1 MKEIF
6 FIHDICEALSSNPDY
21 QGFDFNKDE
30 DNAKIRVSNGEVEF
44 EIVVHKTHVSK
55 PQNKQSLFDTNFVIS
70 GTKEE
75 LLEAEKVLQANGIK
89 DDVNWNEIYRTED
102 NCFII
107 VAYGKEVVEENKTY
121 DYLIDDICGFTTYTF
136 KEFMELVQTL
146 NK

>member
-44 EIVVHKTHVSK
+44 EIIVHKTHVSK
-55 PQNKQSLFDTNFVIS
+55 PQNNKSLFDTNFVIS

-75 LLEAEKVLQANGIK
+75 LLEAEKVLQANGIR
-89 DDVNWNEIYRTED
+89 DEGNWNDRFRQEEKCLLIAVYGVWIDGVYNYLRED
-102 NCFII
+102 ACR
-107 VAYGKEVVEENKTY
+107 
-121 DYLIDDICGFTTYTF
+121 LTTYTF

>member
-6 FIHDICEALSSNPDY
+6 FIHDICEALSNNPDY

-55 PQNKQSLFDTNFVIS
+55 PQNNKSLFDTNFVIS

-75 LLEAEKVLQANGIK
+75 LLEAEKVLQANGIR
-89 DDVNWNEIYRTED
+89 DDGNWNE
-102 NCFII
+102 CFRQDEKYCLIA
-107 VAYGKEVVEENKTY
+107 VYGDCIDKEY
-121 DYLIDDICGFTTYTF
+121 DYLKVDASNLTPYTF

>member
-6 FIHDICEALSSNPDY
+6 FIHDICEALSNNPDY

-44 EIVVHKTHVSK
+44 EIIIHKTYASK

-75 LLEAEKVLQANGIK
+75 LLEAEKVLQANGIR
-89 DDVNWNEIYRTED
+89 DSVCWNECLRANTDFLMIA
-102 NCFII
+102 
-107 VAYGKEVVEENKTY
+107 AYGDCGEELRIY
-121 DYLIDDICGFTTYTF
+121 DYLKKDACNLTAYTF